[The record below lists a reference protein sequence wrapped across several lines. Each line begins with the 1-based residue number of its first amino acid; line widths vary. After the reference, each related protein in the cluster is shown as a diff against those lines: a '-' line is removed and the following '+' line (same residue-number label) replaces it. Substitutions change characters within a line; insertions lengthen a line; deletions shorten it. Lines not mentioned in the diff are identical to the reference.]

1 MLCERYAT
9 SKLEKIEDLR
19 DIRTFGFRGEALAS
33 ISHVARITITSRS
46 ADSNVG
52 YRVSY
57 LDGKMIGEPQAT
69 AANPGTTIVVQD
81 LFYNNPVRRAGLGRP
96 TEEYNRIVEVIQ
108 RYALARHA
116 DCGFAVRRS
125 PSTVDLVTKA
135 GADPLDIVRLIWGAQ
150 VASALQ
156 PISLDEWASGLV
168 SSAYHQQK
176 IFTFIL
182 FINGRLVESVRIK
195 RAIST
200 LYAEILLAGA
210 HPFIFLSLKI
220 PGTGVDVNVHPTKR
234 EVILLH
240 EDEIIGKLTS
250 GIRECLSQK
259 GHIPG
264 ETPVIRTMSVANADL
279 LSQTAALRVG
289 GGGPIT
295 SPSNGLSSLLPSTI
309 IEESSSQSTVA
320 VQSFVPAPSAVP
332 LASASSSSSLL
343 SLSLSS
349 ASSAPGPGPASVS
362 ASTPTSTS
370 ASASASI
377 LVRPFRQIHTDHKRR
392 TLDSFMYCQQQQQQ
406 RIKTTSDSNS
416 KGESVE
422 LCTIAPEPVTDKPRE
437 QAIDTSRETTLQA
450 LKRDSSPEA
459 TEIISRHTLVGWLDD
474 HRIFIQCDTALLL
487 VNVREVTR
495 EWLRI
500 ALTCGGRPRTMTP
513 VSRPLRECLQTFLR
527 DNPQAADVDPERLIG
542 EILEM
547 MWANHPTLDSLAG
560 IKIDHDRLIGLPSL
574 PEPITLPPPLPTVA
588 IEHSDALI
596 GQLIFRLAV
605 DCDLEATDDAFPVV
619 GSALCDY
626 FLTLIPWSD
635 HQWVEHVL
643 LPILRKPPIPYPGSF
658 LRNGTLLRAAT
669 TYDLYR
675 VFERC

>member
-9 SKLEKIEDLR
+9 SKLEKLEDLR

-69 AANPGTTIVVQD
+69 ASNPGTTIVVQD
-81 LFYNNPVRRAGLGRP
+81 LFYNNPVRRAGLGRS
-96 TEEYNRIVEVIQ
+96 TEEYNRILEVIQ
-108 RYALARHA
+108 RYALARHT
-116 DCGFAVRRS
+116 DCGFTVRKS

-156 PISLDEWASGLV
+156 PICLEEWASGLV

-176 IFTFIL
+176 TFTFIL
-182 FINGRLVESVRIK
+182 FINGRLVESTRIK

-210 HPFIFLSLKI
+210 HPFTFLSLKI
-220 PGTGVDVNVHPTKR
+220 PGPGVDVNVHPTKR

-264 ETPVIRTMSVANADL
+264 ETPTIRTMSVANAEL

-289 GGGPIT
+289 GGANG
-295 SPSNGLSSLLPSTI
+295 PSNITFLSSLPPSTI
-309 IEESSSQSTVA
+309 IEESSSPLTMA
-320 VQSFVPAPSAVP
+320 VQPSVPAPAFPFSSPSASASVP
-332 LASASSSSSLL
+332 SSSLSASSS
-343 SLSLSS
+343 
-349 ASSAPGPGPASVS
+349 
-362 ASTPTSTS
+362 ASTP
-370 ASASASI
+370 I

-392 TLDSFMYCQQQQQQ
+392 TLDSFVYCQTQQ
-406 RIKTTSDSNS
+406 RQQKIRTTGDNDYR
-416 KGESVE
+416 GECVGIDAIS
-422 LCTIAPEPVTDKPRE
+422 TTANPEQGTDEIRE
-437 QAIDTSRETTLQA
+437 VAIDRSRETALQA
-450 LKRDSSPEA
+450 LKRSCS
-459 TEIISRHTLVGWLDD
+459 TETTDIIQRHTLVGWLDD
-474 HRIFIQCDTALLL
+474 QRIFIQCDTALLL
-487 VNVREVTR
+487 VNIKELTR

-500 ALTCGGRPRTMTP
+500 VVTCERPRTTTP
-513 VSRPLRECLQTFLR
+513 VSLPLRPCLETFLR
-527 DNPQAADVDPERLIG
+527 DNPQVADVDLEKLVM
-542 EILEM
+542 EISEM
-547 MWANHPTLDSLAG
+547 MWANHLTLQSLTG
-560 IKIDHDRLIGLPSL
+560 ISLDHDTLVGL
-574 PEPITLPPPLPTVA
+574 PPLPGLIAPPPSYMTIV
-588 IEHSDALI
+588 EHSAAPII
-596 GQLIFRLAV
+596 GQLLFSLAV
-605 DCDLEATDDAFPVV
+605 DCDLEADDAFPAVC
-619 GSALCDY
+619 SALCDY
-626 FLTLIPWSD
+626 FLALIPWSD

-643 LPILRKPPIPYPGSF
+643 LPLLRKPLIPYPGSF
-658 LRNGTLLRAAT
+658 LCNGTLLRAAT